1 MITMIITIIMIMIT
15 QAKAVNNE
23 WNVSCPRA
31 ASKLYTCLPHPHH
44 SHIILITILIAKIT
58 IILITITI
66 VIIHISSY

>member
-31 ASKLYTCLPHPHH
+31 ASKLYTCLPHPQH
-44 SHIILITILIAKIT
+44 SHIILITIIT